1 MKKKLAAQS
10 ALCSLRAILA
20 LLLCAGACF
29 IVTST
34 LFAFLHSEAPTQESH
49 PANVRLTFED
59 RVTYQRAIEDV
70 YWRHRIWPKEN
81 PNPLFD
87 AVMSQTQ
94 LEKKV
99 EDYLRN
105 SQALEDY
112 WGQPLT
118 PEQLQA
124 EMDQMAR
131 DTKQPEVLR
140 ELFKVLGNNPFL
152 IAECLARPVLS
163 ERLIPSF
170 AQQQRKGRLALSEVE
185 AKSQTRKVI
194 LANATYALPTI
205 SDATTGC
212 TPDTWTGTSIINSP
226 TGRYLHTA
234 VWTGSEMIIW
244 GGFGASGEVNYRR
257 QIQPEH
263 GYLDSH

>member
-49 PANVRLTFED
+49 PTNVRLTFED

-212 TPDTWTGTSIINSP
+212 TPDTWTATSITNAP
-226 TGRYLHTA
+226 KHDMFTRQ
-234 VWTGSEMIIW
+234 
-244 GGFGASGEVNYRR
+244 SG
-257 QIQPEH
+257 
-263 GYLDSH
+263 LATK